1 MEKASSIPQVN
12 SLSSLP
18 AITSVPKK
26 ANGSFLA
33 CHFKPLFL
41 SFVWW
46 GLPSG
51 PFFLGGGGGFLLH
64 LIIWVALYSALPD
77 LQHKPGTCACE
88 SVALYCFL

>member
-51 PFFLGGGGGFLLH
+51 PFVFFGGGRGVPPSSDHLGGLVLRF
-64 LIIWVALYSALPD
+64 
-77 LQHKPGTCACE
+77 T
-88 SVALYCFL
+88 